1 MDVEKQLDIIRN
13 TLKSIPMN
21 ELVVLTGGNGKGK
34 SLIRKQMPF
43 SVQNAFPDEVT
54 EQKLPRVC
62 KSVSMQ
68 LRTES
73 QPEFGALASMTHDI
87 PWMPTSIETYNLLKQ
102 MFKCISDNEKF
113 YFIIDEPEIG
123 MSRESQLGIANFI
136 LTQYEDNKD
145 KMYGML
151 VITHSETIVKAL
163 KDTCVFIN
171 LDGIDNVDTWLNRE
185 IIPTDFEL
193 LQQESDELFHAVQN
207 NSKPHKAK

>member
-1 MDVEKQLDIIRN
+1 MHWIRAN
-13 TLKSIPMN
+13 LPSTASEIA
-21 ELVVLTGGNGKGK
+21 LV
-34 SLIRKQMPF
+34 
-43 SVQNAFPDEVT
+43 
-54 EQKLPRVC
+54 
-62 KSVSMQ
+62 
-68 LRTES
+68 
-73 QPEFGALASMTHDI
+73 
-87 PWMPTSIETYNLLKQ
+87 PTSIETYNLLKQ

-113 YFIIDEPEIG
+113 YFIIDVPEIG